1 MEGADALLSPNGML
15 LAGTKQIYLA
25 VTSPLVILQSP
36 VCHNGGYQP
45 TLTDSKVLG
54 KGYVRDRLRS
64 VRTILMT
71 IFTIVFSLVVLVYGE
86 LILNLVFEA
95 P

>member
-1 MEGADALLSPNGML
+1 MR
-15 LAGTKQIYLA
+15 
-25 VTSPLVILQSP
+25 VT
-36 VCHNGGYQP
+36 NY
-45 TLTDSKVLG
+45 TLTDGKVLG

-86 LILNLVFEA
+86 LILNLVFGAVVGQEISA
-95 P
+95 IAWTLLRWP